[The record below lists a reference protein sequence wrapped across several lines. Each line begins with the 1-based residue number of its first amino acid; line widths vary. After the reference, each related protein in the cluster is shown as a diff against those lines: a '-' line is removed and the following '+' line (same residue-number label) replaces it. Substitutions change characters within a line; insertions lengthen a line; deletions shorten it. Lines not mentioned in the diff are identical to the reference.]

1 MKTPKTLRCEPLLIE
16 VGSEEIPARFLA
28 AAEESLG
35 QHLEATLRNLRLLAS
50 TAGPVKTFSTPRRL
64 VAWVPEVLFRQMDE
78 TEEIVGPPI
87 KVAFDEEG
95 KPTRAA
101 ESFAQKNGVP
111 IERLVRVETP
121 KGLYL
126 AVRKSIRGRFAREL
140 LAEALPEIV
149 LGISFPKSMYWT
161 SKTGPRFIR
170 PIRWL
175 LALQGEGGKSR
186 VIPFEI
192 AGVPSRNFTYGHR
205 VAGAARIRV
214 HGFEEFVKKLAE
226 HQVELDPQRR
236 RERVERDLKVL
247 LEDEGLSVLR
257 DPELADWVVNS
268 TEWPRAI
275 LGGFDQRFLGL
286 PREILVTVMR
296 DHQKYFAVEDGQ
308 GSLQPKFVA
317 VMNLDND
324 AKGLIREGHERVLT
338 ARFAD
343 AEFFWKSDQKRPL
356 RDRLEMLERVTYQAQ
371 LGSYADK
378 VRRMETI
385 AQEICS
391 QLEGQGKLA
400 PGEKDHA
407 LRAVR
412 LCKCDLT
419 TQMVGEFP
427 ELQGVVG
434 GLYAR
439 AQGEA
444 EEVAR
449 AIYDHYKPVNVED
462 DCPGSTVGA
471 VVSLADKLDSV
482 VAGFAAGLQPSGSS
496 DPFGLRRAGN
506 GIIKIAVEALP
517 TLDLKSLIG
526 SQAIAAEWV
535 HFQGADSNVI
545 LGALKPFLEER
556 LEFYLRDARRLRYDT
571 VRAVMSGVRSDTV
584 SGGPKTLAGAVL
596 FAEALERVRDTHD
609 FQSLAAAAK
618 RTRNILEKSAK
629 AEDFGEAARVDAALF
644 GAQEERDLY
653 EAYDAARTAVDGFE
667 AQSDY
672 ASAFLRLAQLRP
684 VVDRFFDKV
693 LVMDPDLSVRAN
705 RLRLLAELMA
715 MVFSRFADLSQ
726 IESTASTSVGAP
738 TSGLATTKPER

>member
-1 MKTPKTLRCEPLLIE
+1 MKTPETLRCEPLLIE

-35 QHLEATLRNLRLLAS
+35 QHLEATLRDLRLLAS

-64 VAWVPEVLFRQMDE
+64 VAWVQEVLFRQMDE

-95 KPTRAA
+95 RPTRAA

-482 VAGFAAGLQPSGSS
+482 VAGFAAGLEPSGSS

-506 GIIKIAVEALP
+506 GIIKISMEVLTELNLLP
-517 TLDLKSLIG
+517 L
-526 SQAIAAEWV
+526 
-535 HFQGADSNVI
+535 
-545 LGALKPFLEER
+545 LGAVAAMDLGLPSADDLLDRLVEFLQER
-556 LEFYLRDARRLRYDT
+556 TAYYLQSVKGLHYDT
-571 VRAVMSGVRSDTV
+571 VRAVVPGNKSFPAPSKALERG
-584 SGGPKTLAGAVL
+584 K
-596 FAEALERVRDTHD
+596 ALERVRDTED
-609 FQSLAAAAK
+609 FQALAAAAK

-644 GAQEERDLY
+644 RAQEERDLY
-653 EAYDAARTAVDGFE
+653 EAYHAARTAVDGFE